1 MRPSQLFVIGF
12 FFFPL
17 YLFAQGQLVLL
28 PGSEKIYYNK
38 RTQTHRLVGTVNF
51 TYQGNTMY
59 CDSAHY
65 REYQKVVWAYGRV
78 HIAKDDIHIYCD
90 SLKYTGATRTAQLW
104 GNVRIRDNTY
114 KFASDSVEY
123 NANTGKAIY
132 RRNGRIENSVNN
144 EIITSRIGYFYPST
158 GSYFFSGNVVYQ
170 KNSLR
175 MTTDTLQFAYEKQT
189 TYFHGPTTIKN
200 DSIEAYCGGGYY
212 LVNKNEGQ
220 LRKNVRIYQPERTI
234 LCDTAY
240 YKERN
245 QEFTA
250 KGHVWID
257 EKNEHLQLTGDYF
270 NTRNDKPQS
279 LLKGNA
285 MVIESRQKD
294 SLFIQAQSIRMLD
307 HEDNHRTLFAS
318 PKVRIFSNQLQAI
331 ADSAMYQ
338 SKEGLVHLYKSPIL
352 WSNNAELKGDTVR
365 MVLKDSLVEQVSVT
379 GNATTIIAVDTGK
392 YYNQLSG
399 KRIISYVNNNEITKA
414 EVKGNAWTV
423 YYPIEDVEEDTVV
436 IRKRI
441 GMNRLY
447 ASDLVVFLKEGEVDR
462 ITYLDKPDGI
472 FYPMD
477 KIDEKEKFIKNFSWN
492 PGKRPRRPNVS
503 RKYR

>member
-1 MRPSQLFVIGF
+1 
-12 FFFPL
+12 
-17 YLFAQGQLVLL
+17 
-28 PGSEKIYYNK
+28 
-38 RTQTHRLVGTVNF
+38 
-51 TYQGNTMY
+51 
-59 CDSAHY
+59 
-65 REYQKVVWAYGRV
+65 
-78 HIAKDDIHIYCD
+78 
-90 SLKYTGATRTAQLW
+90 
-104 GNVRIRDNTY
+104 
-114 KFASDSVEY
+114 
-123 NANTGKAIY
+123 
-132 RRNGRIENSVNN
+132 
-144 EIITSRIGYFYPST
+144 
-158 GSYFFSGNVVYQ
+158 
-170 KNSLR
+170 
-175 MTTDTLQFAYEKQT
+175 
-189 TYFHGPTTIKN
+189 
-200 DSIEAYCGGGYY
+200 
-212 LVNKNEGQ
+212 
-220 LRKNVRIYQPERTI
+220 
-234 LCDTAY
+234 
-240 YKERN
+240 
-245 QEFTA
+245 
-250 KGHVWID
+250 
-257 EKNEHLQLTGDYF
+257 
-270 NTRNDKPQS
+270 
-279 LLKGNA
+279 
-285 MVIESRQKD
+285 
-294 SLFIQAQSIRMLD
+294 MLD

>member
-1 MRPSQLFVIGF
+1 MRIPQCIKFIFLFG
-12 FFFPL
+12 PL
-17 YLFAQGQLVLL
+17 SLMAQGQLVLL
-28 PGSEKIYYNK
+28 PGSEKVYYNK

-90 SLKYTGATRTAQLW
+90 SLKYVGATKTAQLW

-123 NANTGKAIY
+123 NANTGRAVY

-158 GSYFFSGNVVYQ
+158 GSYFFSGNVVYL
-170 KNSLR
+170 KNDLR

-200 DSIEAYCGGGYY
+200 DSVQVYCGGGYY
-212 LVNKNEGQ
+212 LVNKDEGQ
-220 LRKNVRIYQPERTI
+220 LTKNVKIYQPERTI

-245 QEFTA
+245 QDFTA
-250 KGHVWID
+250 KGHVFID
-257 EKNEHLQLTGDYF
+257 EKNEHIQLTGNYF
-270 NTRNDKPQS
+270 NTRNDKPVS
-279 LLKGNA
+279 LLRGNA
-285 MVIESRQKD
+285 MVVESRQKD
-294 SLFIQAQSIRMLD
+294 SLIIQANSIRMLEND
-307 HEDNHRTLFAS
+307 ENHRTIFAS
-318 PKVRIFSNQLQAI
+318 PNVRIFSPQIQAI
-331 ADSAMYQ
+331 SDSAMYQ
-338 SKEGLVHLYKSPIL
+338 SKEGLVHLYKQPIV
-352 WSNNAELKGDTVR
+352 WSKNAELKGDTVR
-365 MVLKDSLVEQVSVT
+365 MVLKDSLVEQVVVS
-379 GNATTIIAVDTGK
+379 GNASTIIAVDTGK

-399 KRIISYVNNNEITKA
+399 KRIVSYVNDNEISKA
-414 EVKGNAWTV
+414 EVKGNAWTI
-423 YYPIEDVEEDTVV
+423 YYPIEEVEEDSV
-436 IRKRI
+436 IVRKRI
-441 GMNRLY
+441 GMNRLFS
-447 ASDLVVFLKEGEVDR
+447 SDLVVFLKEGEVDR

-472 FYPMD
+472 FFPMD
-477 KIDEKEKFIKNFSWN
+477 KIDEKEKLIKNFSWN
-492 PGKRPRRPNVS
+492 PGKRPKRPILP
-503 RKYR
+503 RKKG